1 MKNKVFLILVTIC
14 FFLMAA
20 TLGLW
25 AYCSKLK
32 AEKERLD
39 GNQTALLEKVEFY
52 QTESGKSAASVQAL
66 TLSKSEVE
74 KHCADLTNTVKELH
88 LKVKRLQSASMTAT
102 KTEVTVQTI
111 VKDSIIYRDT
121 SYLKIQAIQ
130 WKDPWINVDG
140 LIMPDKKIDLRIQTV
155 DTLFQVVH
163 RVPKQWL
170 FFRWGTRAIR
180 QEIIS
185 RNPHTRIVYSEYI
198 ELKKRKQR
206 NG

>member
-1 MKNKVFLILVTIC
+1 MRNKAFLILIALC
-14 FFLMAA
+14 GLMAA
-20 TLGLW
+20 TFGLW

-66 TLSKSEVE
+66 TLSKSEME
-74 KHCADLTNTVKELH
+74 KHCADLTNTIKELD
-88 LKVKRLQSASMTAT
+88 LKVKRLQATSTTAT
-102 KTEVTVQTI
+102 KTEVEVETI

-121 SYLKIQAIQ
+121 SYLKVQAIR

-140 LIMPDKKIDLRIQTV
+140 LIADKKLVLRIQSV

-170 FFRWGTRAIR
+170 FFRWGTKAIR
-180 QEIIS
+180 QEVVS
-185 RNPHTRIVYSEYI
+185 SNPHTKIVYSEYI
-198 ELKKRKQR
+198 ELKKRKKK
-206 NG
+206 

>member
-1 MKNKVFLILVTIC
+1 MRNKAFLILIALC
-14 FFLMAA
+14 GLLMAA
-20 TLGLW
+20 TFGLW

-32 AEKERLD
+32 SEKERLD

-74 KHCADLTNTVKELH
+74 KHCADLTNTVKELD
-88 LKVKRLQSASMTAT
+88 LKVKRLQAASTTAT
-102 KTEVTVQTI
+102 KTEVEVQTI
-111 VKDSIIYRDT
+111 VKNSIIYRDT
-121 SYLKIQAIQ
+121 SYLKVQAIR

-140 LIMPDKKIDLRIQTV
+140 LIMPDKKLDLRIQSV

-170 FFRWGTRAIR
+170 FFRWGTKAIR
-180 QEIIS
+180 QEVVS
-185 RNPHTRIVYSEYI
+185 SNPHTQIVYSEYI
-198 ELKKRKQR
+198 ELKKRKKK
-206 NG
+206 

>member
-1 MKNKVFLILVTIC
+1 MRNKAFLILIALC
-14 FFLMAA
+14 GLLMAA
-20 TLGLW
+20 TFGLW

-32 AEKERLD
+32 SEKERLD

-74 KHCADLTNTVKELH
+74 KHCADLVE
-88 LKVKRLQSASMTAT
+88 
-102 KTEVTVQTI
+102 VQTI

-121 SYLKIQAIQ
+121 SYLKVQAIR

-140 LIMPDKKIDLRIQTV
+140 LIMLDKKLDLRIQSV

-170 FFRWGTRAIR
+170 FFRWGTKAIR
-180 QEIIS
+180 QEIVS
-185 RNPHTRIVYSEYI
+185 SNPHTKIVYSEYI
-198 ELKKRKQR
+198 ELKKRKKK
-206 NG
+206 